1 MYSRVAGE
9 PPWGPAVGRILCPQ
23 AGIRGFAICLAE
35 VSALQVAGLHGSA
48 AFCGIGGHPADAQR
62 QGRPES
68 VPAPDRNGSQ
78 LAEAPVASRDELELQ
93 LTKIWDELGL
103 SKIIKNQVKLNFNM
117 IGI

>member
-1 MYSRVAGE
+1 MV
-9 PPWGPAVGRILCPQ
+9 PQHIVGLE
-23 AGIRGFAICLAE
+23 AIPLMPNSK
-35 VSALQVAGLHGSA
+35 VDRKVL
-48 AFCGIGGHPADAQR
+48 
-62 QGRPES
+62 
-68 VPAPDRNGSQ
+68 PAPDRNGSQ